1 MLLAVD
7 RVFVN
12 GGMKRLLKGAY
23 GAGDFQRLFTRV
35 HLQYLKAFCLEPAL
49 DGLHIL
55 VAGPELL
62 TKLLRRQPF
71 METCCAGSV
80 HVAQQLLQ
88 GGFLLRTS
96 LEN

>member
-12 GGMKRLLKGAY
+12 GGMKSLLQGAY
-23 GAGDFQRLFTRV
+23 GAGDFQRLFTRI
-35 HLQYLKAFCLEPAL
+35 HLEYLEAFCLEPAL

-62 TKLLRRQPF
+62 TKLFWRQPF
-71 METCCAGSV
+71 VEVCRARGV
-80 HVAQQLLQ
+80 HIAEQLLQ
-88 GGFLLRTS
+88 GGFLLRAA